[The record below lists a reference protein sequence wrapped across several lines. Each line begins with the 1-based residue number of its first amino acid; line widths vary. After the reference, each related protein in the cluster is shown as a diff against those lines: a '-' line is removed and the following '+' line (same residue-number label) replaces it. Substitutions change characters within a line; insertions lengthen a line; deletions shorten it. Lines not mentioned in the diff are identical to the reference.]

1 LLTQKLKIPQ
11 NYGSEKMK
19 SLKYKIMKWSPFLN
33 RDKSVMCR
41 EQVIQY
47 IEDWE
52 NDLKIQIHKSICRF
66 YDEKISTPIEARD
79 ILRQEL
85 GVEFV

>member
-1 LLTQKLKIPQ
+1 MKTLKT
-11 NYGSEKMK
+11 E
-19 SLKYKIMKWSPFLN
+19 IMKWNPFMDRNKTL
-33 RDKSVMCR
+33 MCR

-52 NDLKIQIHKSICRF
+52 NDLKIQINKSICRF
-66 YDEKISTPIEARD
+66 YDEKISTPKEARD
-79 ILRQEL
+79 ILKQEL